1 MRVIGF
7 HPSRG
12 RVGPGSAFAAVRA
25 AEAAG
30 RDGVRPHHVGIG
42 RRESVGAC
50 AEPVPSTTM
59 RS

>member
-7 HPSRG
+7 HPPRG
-12 RVGPGSAFAAVRA
+12 RVGPASPFAAVRA

-30 RDGVRPHHVGIG
+30 SDGVRPHHIGIG
-42 RRESVGAC
+42 RRESVGTF
-50 AEPVPSTTM
+50 AEPVPSTTT